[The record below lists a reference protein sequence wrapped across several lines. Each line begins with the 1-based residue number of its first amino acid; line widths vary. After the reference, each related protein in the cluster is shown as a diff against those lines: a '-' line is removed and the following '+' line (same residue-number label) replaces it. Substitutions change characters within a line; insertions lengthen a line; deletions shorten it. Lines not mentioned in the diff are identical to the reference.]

1 MSPSGAP
8 VVHIAPYQE
17 LIGMAWIERKLRSD
31 GGTSSVVRWRSGGSR
46 SGRMQ
51 TETFGAGSNDQNLA
65 RAEGFKRMVDAA
77 GQEWPDGWVKGEG
90 FVRPRSGDDPMRP
103 PPTVAD
109 VGEQYVR
116 QIVDLS
122 PGQRKRYLA
131 QVRILVDVE
140 VAGSSG
146 PYRPFDRTVAQVKEA
161 DVKAWLIGWDR
172 SLKTKANYHG
182 LLYGVFGYAVEQGH
196 LAANPCDRTAPKRSR
211 IRQSQA
217 DLRFLTEAEF
227 ATAARLAASDGD
239 LLRVAVGTGLRFG
252 ELTALWVSDVDLA
265 HRSIRVNKAWKRDG
279 EDDEQDTPT
288 WLRRS
293 LRPKHAMRGHHLGN
307 AKTPKSRR
315 TVTVSEEI
323 ADVLARRVEGRAP
336 DDFVLTTPTGR
347 PLHGADFYERVWY
360 PLMARLRAEGVAPFR
375 FHDLRHTHVAWLVA
389 GGAPLPHIQ
398 ARLGHE
404 SITTTI
410 DTYGHLLPVGDEL
423 ISEIIDTALRG
434 GEIRPAPLVRLV
446 VGSQA

>member
-1 MSPSGAP
+1 MPAPPHEPSAP
-8 VVHIAPYQE
+8 STP
-17 LIGMAWIERKLRSD
+17 RS
-31 GGTSSVVRWRSGGSR
+31 TGSD
-46 SGRMQ
+46 
-51 TETFGAGSNDQNLA
+51 DQNLA
-65 RAEGFKRMVDAA
+65 RARGFQRMVEAA

-90 FVRPRSGDDPMRP
+90 F
-103 PPTVAD
+103 
-109 VGEQYVR
+109 VR

-131 QVRILVDVE
+131 QVRTVCAVE
-140 VAGSSG
+140 VKAASG
-146 PYRPFDRTVAQVKEA
+146 ARLYRPFEGTVAQVKEA

-182 LLYGVFGYAVEQGH
+182 LLYGVFGYAVEQGY
-196 LAANPCDRTAPKRSR
+196 LAANPCARTAPKRSR

-227 ATAARLAASDGD
+227 ATAARLAGRDGD

-265 HRSIRVNKAWKRDG
+265 HRTVRVNKAWKRDG

-293 LRPKHAMRGHHLGN
+293 LSAKHAMRGHHLGN
-307 AKTPKSRR
+307 PKTPKSRR
-315 TVTVSEEI
+315 TVQLSEEV
-323 ADVLARRVEGRAP
+323 AAVLARHVDGRAA
-336 DDFVLTTPTGR
+336 DDFLFTTPTGR
-347 PLHGADFYERVWY
+347 SLHGADFYERVWY
-360 PLMARLRAEGVAPFR
+360 PLNDRLREAGVAPFR

-398 ARLGHE
+398 ARLAHE

-423 ISEIIDTALRG
+423 TSEIIDTALRG
-434 GEIRPAPLVRLV
+434 EEIRPAPLMRLV
-446 VGSQA
+446 AGSEA

>member
-1 MSPSGAP
+1 
-8 VVHIAPYQE
+8 
-17 LIGMAWIERKLRSD
+17 MAWIEQKRRSD
-31 GGTSSVVRWRSGGSR
+31 GGTSAVVRWRLGGTR
-46 SGRMQ
+46 DGRMQ
-51 TETFGAGSNDQNLA
+51 TETFGAGSDEQNLA
-65 RAEGFKRMVDAA
+65 RAEGFNRMVEAG

-90 FVRPRSGDDPMRP
+90 FVRRRATDDPMKP
-103 PPTVAD
+103 PPTVAEA
-109 VGEQYVR
+109 GEAYVR

-122 PGQRKRYLA
+122 PGQRKRYLG
-131 QVRILVDVE
+131 QVRTITLVE
-140 VAGSSG
+140 VAGPAG
-146 PYRPFDRTVAQVKEA
+146 IYRPFDRTVAQVKEA
-161 DVKAWLIGWDR
+161 DIKAWLIGWDR

-182 LLYGVFGYAVEQGH
+182 LLYGIFRYAVEQDY
-196 LAANPCDRTAPKRSR
+196 LASNPCARTAPKRSR

-227 ATAARLAASDGD
+227 ATVARLAGGDAD
-239 LLRVAVGTGLRFG
+239 LLRLAVGTGLRFG

-265 HRSIRVNKAWKRDG
+265 HRTIRVNKAWKRDG
-279 EDDEQDTPT
+279 EGDQQETPA

-293 LRPKHAMRGHHLGN
+293 LRAKHAMRGHYLGTP
-307 AKTPKSRR
+307 KTAKSRR
-315 TVTVSEEI
+315 TVTVSEEV
-323 ADVLARRVEGRAP
+323 AAVLACLVNGRAS

-347 PLHGADFYERVWY
+347 PVHGADFYERVWY
-360 PLMARLRAEGVAPFR
+360 PLMAKLRAEGVAPFR

-423 ISEIIDTALRG
+423 ISQIIDRALSG
-434 GEIRPAPLVRLV
+434 QEVRPAPLMRLV
-446 VGSQA
+446 AGSQA